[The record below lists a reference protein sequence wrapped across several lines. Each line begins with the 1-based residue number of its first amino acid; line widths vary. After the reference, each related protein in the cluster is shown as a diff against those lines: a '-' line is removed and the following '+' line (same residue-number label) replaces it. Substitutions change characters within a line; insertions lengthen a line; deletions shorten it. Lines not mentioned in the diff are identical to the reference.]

1 MTLKLYNT
9 LTRKTE
15 TFKPIKVDYVSMYTC
30 GPTVYDYAHIGNFRA
45 YICADILRRYFEYK
59 NYKVKHVMN
68 ITDVD
73 DKTIKG
79 SRKQGVSLKKFTDK
93 YTKAFFEDLKALNIE
108 PADVFPKAT
117 EHIKEMAELISKL
130 DKKGIAYKSEDG
142 SIYYDISK
150 FKSYGKLANLK
161 IDELKAGARVK
172 QDEYEKGQLND
183 FALWKAW
190 DKEDGDVFWK
200 IEAGKGRPGWH
211 IECSAMS
218 MKYLGNNFDIHT
230 GGVDL
235 VFPHHQNEIAQS
247 GAATGKKFVNYWI
260 HNEWLLVEGKKMS
273 KSLNNFY
280 TLRDL
285 LEKGYSSVAVRY
297 LLMSTHYRQRLN
309 FTLDCLEAAKNS
321 VTRIN
326 DFVFN
331 LKNVKR
337 KENNKKVDVLIKK
350 AKERFESAMDND
362 IGIPEALASVFD
374 FVRDI
379 NKENISKSDAKEVIA
394 LMKGFDKVLGI
405 LKQDEKVPEG
415 IKKLV
420 GQREKARK
428 EKDWDKADKIREEI
442 KKKGFG
448 VEDSDT
454 GARIKKLNG

>member
-1 MTLKLYNT
+1 
-9 LTRKTE
+9 
-15 TFKPIKVDYVSMYTC
+15 
-30 GPTVYDYAHIGNFRA
+30 
-45 YICADILRRYFEYK
+45 
-59 NYKVKHVMN
+59 
-68 ITDVD
+68 
-73 DKTIKG
+73 
-79 SRKQGVSLKKFTDK
+79 
-93 YTKAFFEDLKALNIE
+93 
-108 PADVFPKAT
+108 
-117 EHIKEMAELISKL
+117 
-130 DKKGIAYKSEDG
+130 
-142 SIYYDISK
+142 
-150 FKSYGKLANLK
+150 
-161 IDELKAGARVK
+161 
-172 QDEYEKGQLND
+172 
-183 FALWKAW
+183 
-190 DKEDGDVFWK
+190 
-200 IEAGKGRPGWH
+200 
-211 IECSAMS
+211 
-218 MKYLGNNFDIHT
+218 
-230 GGVDL
+230 
-235 VFPHHQNEIAQS
+235 
-247 GAATGKKFVNYWI
+247 
-260 HNEWLLVEGKKMS
+260 
-273 KSLNNFY
+273 
-280 TLRDL
+280 
-285 LEKGYSSVAVRY
+285 VAVRY

>member
-1 MTLKLYNT
+1 MALKLYNT

-15 TFKPIKVDYVSMYTC
+15 TFKPIKKGEIGIYTC

-45 YICADILRRYFEYK
+45 YICADILRRYMEYK
-59 NYKVKHVMN
+59 GYKVKHVMN

-79 SRKQGVSLKKFTDK
+79 SMKQGISLKKFTDK
-93 YTKAFFEDLKALNIE
+93 YTKAFFEDLEMLNIE
-108 PADVFPKAT
+108 PAGVFPRAT
-117 EHIKEMAELISKL
+117 EHIKEMAELIKKL
-130 DKKGIAYKSEDG
+130 EKKGIAYKSEDG

-150 FKSYGKLANLK
+150 FKNYGKLANLN

-190 DKEDGDVFWK
+190 DKDDGDVFWK

-247 GAATGKKFVNYWI
+247 EAATGKKFVNYWV

-273 KSLNNFY
+273 KSLGNFY

-285 LEKGYSSVAVRY
+285 LEKGYSSAAVRY

-309 FTLDCLEAAKNS
+309 FTLDGLEAAKNS

-337 KENNKKVDVLIKK
+337 KEDNKEVDVLIKK

-362 IGIPEALASVFD
+362 IIIPEALAGVFD

-379 NKENISKSDAKEVIA
+379 NKEDISKSDAKEVIA
-394 LMKGFDKVLGI
+394 LMKDFDKVLGI

-420 GQREKARK
+420 EQRERARK

-448 VEDSDT
+448 VEDSET
-454 GARIKKLNG
+454 GARIKKLNC